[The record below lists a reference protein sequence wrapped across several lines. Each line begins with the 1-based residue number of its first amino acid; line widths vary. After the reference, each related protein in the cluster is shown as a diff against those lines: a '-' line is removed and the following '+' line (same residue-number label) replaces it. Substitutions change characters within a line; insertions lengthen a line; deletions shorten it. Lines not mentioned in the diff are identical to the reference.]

1 MPHNPRTLPVTDM
14 FAKFLDYLRLCRLHK
29 PVGIWLLL
37 WPTLWGLWFA
47 AGGMPPIKV
56 LWIFVAGTVLMRS
69 AGCVINDVLD
79 AKFDPAVAR
88 TRERPIAAGRVTR
101 QEGVRV
107 FVALALIAYGL
118 ATKLNTLTV
127 LLSLPAVALAAS
139 YPLMKR
145 WIALPQAYL
154 GLAFSWGIPMAYAA
168 VRDQVDWS
176 QALLLM
182 AANVCWVIAYDTYY
196 AMVDRDDDL
205 RIGVKSSAVFFGPH
219 DLSATGVLQALSVLL
234 LALAGWHLRWPY
246 FVGLAA
252 AAGVAAWVQQL
263 ASKRTREAAF
273 AAFGHS
279 HWFGVAVLL
288 GLIAQG
294 FA

>member
-1 MPHNPRTLPVTDM
+1 MLE
-14 FAKFLDYLRLCRLHK
+14 KFIDYLRLCRLHK

-47 AGGMPPIKV
+47 AGGLPPTKV
-56 LWIFVAGTVLMRS
+56 LMVFTLGVVLMRS

-79 AKFDPAVAR
+79 KNVDPLVAR
-88 TRERPIAAGRVTR
+88 TQDRPIAAGRVSV

-118 ATKLNTLTV
+118 TTKLNTLTV
-127 LLSLPAVALAAS
+127 LLSIPAVLLAAS

-168 VRDQVDWS
+168 VHDAVDWP
-176 QALLLM
+176 AAGLLM
-182 AANVCWVIAYDTYY
+182 AANICWVIAYDTYY
-196 AMVDRDDDL
+196 AMVDHDDDL
-205 RIGVKSSAVFFGPH
+205 KIGVKSAAVLFGQQA
-219 DLSATGVLQALSVLL
+219 LLATALLQAAALAL
-234 LALAGWHLRWPY
+234 LAVAGLRAGLGLIY
-246 FVGLAA
+246 FAGLA
-252 AAGVAAWVQQL
+252 VAAVIALMLQRRAQ
-263 ASKRTREAAF
+263 SRTRADAF
-273 AAFGHS
+273 TAFNQS

-288 GLIAQG
+288 GLVLDTL
-294 FA
+294 